1 LQQASFSRSQGFTL
15 VELMVAMVIG
25 LILMLGIT
33 AVFSSNK
40 QTYKMQNTLTRM
52 QENGRYGVD
61 LIARDLRRAG
71 YWAANVD
78 IDSVSGSEGLVT
90 PAVACDTGN
99 NNWGRMVEEG
109 LFGINDANT
118 GYACIPDDDYLR
130 GDLLLVRYASPDIAG
145 TLQTN
150 RLYLRASLFDGRI
163 FKGSQSGS
171 NDIPGEVT
179 TTRELVSHAFYI
191 GPSDQQCP
199 DGSTVP
205 ALFWETLD
213 ANGRPAEEQLVI
225 GAEHLQVLYGADA
238 DGNGS
243 VENYVN
249 ASDVANWDNITS
261 VRFWLLVRADCAD
274 PRYTDNNSYN
284 MGTWP
289 PISPTTTSGA
299 SSTRRRCHCATEL
312 AASAI

>member
-1 LQQASFSRSQGFTL
+1 
-15 VELMVAMVIG
+15 MVAMVIG

-40 QTYKMQNTLTRM
+40 QTYKMQNALTRM

-61 LIARDLRRAG
+61 IIARDLRRAG
-71 YWAANVD
+71 YWGGNVNVD
-78 IDSVSGSEGLVT
+78 GVGGSEGLVT
-90 PAVACDTGN
+90 PAAACNSGN
-99 NNWGRMVEEG
+99 NSWGRMVEEG

-118 GYACIPDDDYLR
+118 GYACVPDADYLR
-130 GDLLLVRYASPDIAG
+130 GDLLVVRYASPDIAG
-145 TLQTN
+145 TLAAN

-163 FKGSQSGS
+163 FKGSQDGS

-179 TTRELVSHAFYI
+179 TTREMVSHAFYI

-213 ANGRPAEEQLVI
+213 ANGQPGEQQLVI
-225 GAEHLQVLYGADA
+225 GAEHLQVLYGVDA

-243 VENYVN
+243 VETYFN
-249 ASDVANWDNITS
+249 ASNVANWGNVIAA
-261 VRFWLLVRADCAD
+261 RFWLLIRADCAD
-274 PRYTDNNSYN
+274 PQYTDGNSYN
-284 MGTWP
+284 MGD
-289 PISPTTTSGA
+289 
-299 SSTRRRCHCATEL
+299 L
-312 AASAI
+312 AAYQPNDNFRRQLYSATVQLRN